1 MSNKQKRQ
9 MGPGSGGPMGGLM
22 RGGEKA
28 NNFKGS
34 IKNLLKRFSRYY
46 LAFVIVF
53 IFATA
58 STIFSIVGPKIL
70 GQATTELFI
79 GIIAK
84 SQGTGSIN
92 FEAIAR
98 IILFLAFLYG
108 LSAIFSFIQGFI
120 MSKVANNIAYDFR
133 KDISQ
138 KINKLPI
145 KFFDTTPYGEVLSRL
160 TNDVDTLSQSLA
172 QNLTQIITSI
182 VSLIGIT
189 YMMITINVSMTLVT
203 ILVIPVSLIL
213 IAVVVKFS
221 QKQFKLQQ
229 EMLGKVNGHIEEMY
243 GGHIIVKAFN
253 GEQSSIKEFNNYN
266 NNLYKSAWKSQFLS
280 GMMQPIM
287 GFIGNIGY
295 VIVCLQ
301 GGILAING
309 QISVGDIQAFI
320 QYVRSFQQP
329 ITQTAQISNQLQ
341 SMAAAAERIFDFL
354 QEPEEIADSF
364 NALNIEDF
372 TDSISFDDISF
383 GYNTDDLVIKNFSA
397 IIKPGQ
403 KVAIVGPT
411 GAGKTTIVKL
421 LMRFYDVNQGSIKI
435 DNQDIRHYQKNPLR
449 ELFGMVLQDAWLFNG
464 SIADNIR
471 YSKTTATQQQVI
483 DAAKAAHVDNFVKLM
498 PNNYDFLL
506 NEEANNVSAGQK
518 QLLTIARAFLA
529 NPKILVLDEATSS
542 VDTRTEQLIQSAMEQ
557 LMTNRTTFV
566 IAHRLSTI
574 RNADLILVMN
584 HGNIVEQ
591 GNHQQLL
598 KQNGFYAELYNSQFE

>member
-341 SMAAAAERIFDFL
+341 SMAAAAERIFEFL

>member
-138 KINKLPI
+138 KINNLPI